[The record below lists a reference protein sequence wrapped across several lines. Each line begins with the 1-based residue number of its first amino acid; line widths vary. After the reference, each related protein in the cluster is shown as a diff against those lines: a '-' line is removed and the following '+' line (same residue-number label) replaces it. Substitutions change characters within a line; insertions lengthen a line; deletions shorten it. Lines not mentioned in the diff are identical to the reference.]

1 MRRCL
6 QLARQGAAGAPPNP
20 MVGAVLVC
28 DGRIIGEGYHV
39 HCGQAHAEVNA
50 VNSVLPEDRPLLE
63 RSTLY
68 VSLEPCSH
76 YGRTPPCAKLII
88 DKHIPRVVVGCEDPF
103 AKVHGRGIQMLR
115 DAGVEVEAGVLEKEC
130 RLLNRKFIVFHTHR
144 RPYIHLKWAC
154 SRDGF
159 IDRWRE
165 AGDGESPA
173 QLSTPQTQMLIH
185 HLRADYQAILVGHRT
200 LTLDRPSLTTR
211 AWYGKNPLPVV
222 LGRVGEDELPHGWQ
236 CFADIDTMLD
246 SLYRQN
252 IQSLLVEGGSQ
263 TLQTFIDRGL
273 WDEAQEELSPQDF
286 GSGVPAPRMPRG
298 VERTCDVRFGTTF
311 THWVNTEEEDM

>member
-6 QLARQGAAGAPPNP
+6 QLARQGATGAPPNP
-20 MVGAVLVC
+20 MVGALIVC
-28 DGRIIGEGYHV
+28 DGRIIGEGYHAK
-39 HCGQAHAEVNA
+39 CGQAHAEVNA
-50 VNSVLPEDRPLLE
+50 INSVRAEDRPLLG

-88 DKHIPRVVVGCEDPF
+88 DRHIPRVVVGCEDPF

-115 DAGVEVEAGVLEKEC
+115 EAGVEVIVGVLEKEC
-130 RLLNRKFIVFHTHR
+130 RQLNRKFIVFHTHR
-144 RPYIHLKWAC
+144 RPYIFLKWAC

-165 AGDGESPA
+165 ESEAGQPCA
-173 QLSTPQTQMLIH
+173 LSTPRTQMLIH
-185 HLRADYQAILVGHRT
+185 HLRASCQAILVGHST
-200 LTLDRPSLTTR
+200 LTLDRPSLTVR
-211 AWYGKNPLPVV
+211 AWYGNNPLPVV
-222 LGRVGEDELPHGWQ
+222 LGRVGEDELPSGWQ

-246 SLYRQN
+246 SLHRQN
-252 IQSLLVEGGSQ
+252 VQSLLVEGGAK

-273 WDEAQEELSPQDF
+273 WDEAQEEHAAKVL

-298 VERTCDVRFGTTF
+298 VECTTDIRFGVPF
-311 THWVNTEEEDM
+311 SHWTNTEDIG

>member
-6 QLARQGAAGAPPNP
+6 QLARQGVNGAPPNP
-20 MVGAVLVC
+20 MVGAVLVA
-28 DGRIIGEGYHV
+28 DGRIIGEGYHA

-50 VNSVLPEDRPLLE
+50 IHSVRPEDRPLLTQ
-63 RSTLY
+63 STLY

-88 DKHIPRVVVGCEDPF
+88 DRKIPRVVVGCEDPF
-103 AKVHGRGIQMLR
+103 AKVQGRGIQMLR
-115 DAGVEVEAGVLEKEC
+115 DAGVDVTVGVLEEEC
-130 RLLNRKFIVFHTHR
+130 RSLNRKFITFHTHR
-144 RPYIHLKWAC
+144 RPYILLKWAC
-154 SRDGF
+154 SSDGF

-165 AGDGESPA
+165 EDDGAQPA
-173 QLSTPQTQMLIH
+173 ALSTARTRILMH

-200 LTLDRPSLTTR
+200 LTLDRPVLTTR
-211 AWYGKNPLPVV
+211 DWCGKNPLPIV
-222 LGRVGEDELPHGWQ
+222 LGRVGEDELPNGWQ

-246 SLYRQN
+246 SLYRKN
-252 IQSLLVEGGSQ
+252 VQSLIVEGGAK

-273 WDEAQEELSPQDF
+273 WDEAREELSAQTF

-298 VERTCDVRFGTTF
+298 VERTCEKRFGATF
-311 THWVNTEEEDM
+311 THWVNTDEPL